1 MFANVLFPLN
11 LREPMS
17 NIHALAQSLK
27 SFDTQQIVL
36 LTVMSADLTGRQAAH
51 AQKKLEAI
59 RGELNEYGFQIEI
72 LLRKGHTATE
82 ITKAASQLNIDF
94 ICLTWKKKPFIR
106 YTLLGSH
113 TKDVIRLSD
122 VPVFLFK
129 RSLFSAGSTRLNA
142 VLYATDFE
150 AMDRTI
156 LPYLNY
162 EGLKANRL
170 IVLNVGQ
177 RAPDPN
183 AEQKRLQR
191 VYNKLFALK
200 DECVESFDEIE
211 AVASIGNPKRVILRE
226 AWKNSVDVIVI
237 GKYTDTSPVEKV
249 MGSTAESIAH
259 RSRVSVLIIPG
270 Q

>member
-1 MFANVLFPLN
+1 
-11 LREPMS
+11 MS

-27 SFDTQQIVL
+27 NFDTQRIVL
-36 LTVMSADLTGRQAAH
+36 LTVLSSDLTGRQATQ
-51 AQKKLEAI
+51 AQKKLVSI
-59 RGELNEYGFQIEI
+59 REELNEYGFQIEI
-72 LLRKGHTATE
+72 LLRKGHTATQ
-82 ITKAASQLNIDF
+82 ISRAASELNINF

-113 TKDVIRLSD
+113 TKDIIRLSD
-122 VPVFLFK
+122 VPIFLFK
-129 RSLFSAGSTRLNA
+129 RSLFSSGNTRLNA

-150 AMDRTI
+150 ITDRTI

-162 EGLKANRL
+162 DGLKASQL
-170 IVLNVGQ
+170 VILNVGQ

-183 AEQKRLQR
+183 AEQIRLQR

-200 DECVESFDEIE
+200 DECIDSFDKIE
-211 AVASIGNPKRVILRE
+211 TVASIGNPKKVILRE
-226 AWKNSVDVIVI
+226 ARKNSVDAIII
-237 GKYTDTSPVEKV
+237 GKYRDTSPVDKV

-259 RSRVSVLIIPG
+259 RSRMSILIIPG